1 MIERIPFTISD
12 DGLDE
17 IGGYVYLDDDL
28 LVIDAKSAFLG
39 IGKGDRQVVK
49 VAPTALFD
57 ISLDR
62 GIVRDKLRV
71 APKRLELLDA
81 VPGDHAREVVLYIY
95 RKHRPLLEDLVDEV
109 QEWIIELEED
119 DD

>member
-17 IGGYVYLDDDL
+17 IAGYVYLDDDF
-28 LVIDAKSAFLG
+28 LVIDDKSALLG
-39 IGKGDRQVVK
+39 LGKGDRQVVK

-57 ISLDR
+57 IDLDR
-62 GIVRDKLRV
+62 GVIRDKLRI
-71 APKRLELLDA
+71 APKRLELLEA
-81 VPGDHAREVVLYIY
+81 VPGDHAREVVLYVY
-95 RKHRPLLEDLVDEV
+95 RKHRPLLEDLVEEV
-109 QEWIIELEED
+109 RDWLEDLD

>member
-17 IGGYVYLDDDL
+17 IAGYVYLDDDF

-39 IGKGDRQVVK
+39 LGKGDRQVVK

-57 ISLDR
+57 IDLDR
-62 GIVRDKLRV
+62 GVIRDKLRI
-71 APKRLELLDA
+71 APKRLELLEA
-81 VPGDHAREVVLYIY
+81 VPGDHAREVVLYVY
-95 RKHRPLLEDLVDEV
+95 RKHRPLLEDLVEEV
-109 QEWIIELEED
+109 RDWLEDLD